1 MGCPYENNSIS
12 FFWDG
17 CEVDEA
23 DDRAL
28 SMIVKDGDTL
38 TLVPSQPTADHRSDA
53 EQLERMPSLDRSA
66 AEAVTQG
73 IDRVR
78 LVSNG
83 VSYPAPLSD
92 NGAWKPNRPDSSKQK
107 RGLRRVWPILQAP
120 EIK

>member
-38 TLVPSQPTADHRSDA
+38 TLVSYSHIVLITP
-53 EQLERMPSLDRSA
+53 EYN
-66 AEAVTQG
+66 
-73 IDRVR
+73 
-78 LVSNG
+78 LVSCPEASSPSFEPQDSQ
-83 VSYPAPLSD
+83 VQMVMD
-92 NGAWKPNRPDSSKQK
+92 NTIHGK
-107 RGLRRVWPILQAP
+107 VWS
-120 EIK
+120 